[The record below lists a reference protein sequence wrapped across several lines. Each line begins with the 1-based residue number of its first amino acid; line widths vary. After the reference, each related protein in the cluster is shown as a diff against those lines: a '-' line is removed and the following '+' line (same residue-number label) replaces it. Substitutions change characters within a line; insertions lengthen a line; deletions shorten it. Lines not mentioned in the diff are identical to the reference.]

1 MLESKSTDNSWFSI
15 LNFVREVV
23 VLVLV
28 VVAVVDR
35 VVAASV
41 TRVVVYVVVDRVVAA
56 SVTRFVVLVT
66 FKVFFPQISLWCFVF
81 KRLAR
86 IRLLLQVIHIFSKI
100 RSQTTSAR
108 RSPSR
113 SWIQPGSGSIAL
125 KVHTYFFG
133 RSSGNYAFLK
143 TFKCLLKHV
152 SSVHSRSLFLFFVGT
167 VN

>member
-56 SVTRFVVLVT
+56 SVTRFVVLVE
-66 FKVFFPQISLWCFVF
+66 Q
-81 KRLAR
+81 
-86 IRLLLQVIHIFSKI
+86 
-100 RSQTTSAR
+100 R
-108 RSPSR
+108 RM
-113 SWIQPGSGSIAL
+113 
-125 KVHTYFFG
+125 
-133 RSSGNYAFLK
+133 
-143 TFKCLLKHV
+143 
-152 SSVHSRSLFLFFVGT
+152 
-167 VN
+167 